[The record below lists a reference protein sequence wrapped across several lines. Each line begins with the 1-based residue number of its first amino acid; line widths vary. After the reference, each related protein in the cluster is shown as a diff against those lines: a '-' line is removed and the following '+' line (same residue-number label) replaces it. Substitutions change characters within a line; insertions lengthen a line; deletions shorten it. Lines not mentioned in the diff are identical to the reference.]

1 MSIDANKQ
9 LVRTL
14 YEQCFNHGSL
24 ELLNELLTEDF
35 VASPGNRGRAEF
47 AAGVAAIRAGFPD
60 VRFELEEVFGEDE
73 RLAVRWTFQATHAG
87 AFNGTPATGRRVT
100 QTGNVLYHF
109 RGGRIARAWV
119 QVDRLGLLQQIGA
132 LPT

>member
-1 MSIDANKQ
+1 MPVDANKQ

-14 YEQCFNHGSL
+14 YEQCFNQGNL

-35 VASPGNRGRAEF
+35 VASPGNRNRAEF
-47 AAGVAAIRAGFPD
+47 AAGVSAIRAGFPD
-60 VRFELEEVFGEDE
+60 VRFELDEVFGEEE
-73 RLAVRWTFQATHAG
+73 RLAVRWTFHATHGG

-100 QTGNVLYHF
+100 QTANVVYHF
-109 RGGRIARAWV
+109 RDGRIARAWL